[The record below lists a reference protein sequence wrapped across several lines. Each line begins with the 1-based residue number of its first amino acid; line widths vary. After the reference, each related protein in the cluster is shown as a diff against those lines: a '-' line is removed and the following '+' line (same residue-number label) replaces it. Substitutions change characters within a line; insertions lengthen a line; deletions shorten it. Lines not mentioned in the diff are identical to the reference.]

1 LSVVAAKLLL
11 AGLVI
16 ALAGCGEA
24 APAAQPTPSPI
35 DAYVEV
41 PTGTANI
48 FLEVTTTPALQDIL
62 KLTGAT
68 QLDALPGGSEI
79 SCHKYATVDNSP
91 LTIWDD
97 GTPDGKT
104 FAQEECNRK

>member
-1 LSVVAAKLLL
+1 VGAAKSARLV
-11 AGLVI
+11 LVI
-16 ALAGCGEA
+16 VLAGCGEA
-24 APAAQPTPSPI
+24 APAAGPTPTPI
-35 DAYVEV
+35 DTYVEV

-48 FLEVTTTPALQDIL
+48 FLEVTTTAALQDML
-62 KLTGAT
+62 KLTGAK

-79 SCHKYATVDNSP
+79 ACHKYATVDNST

-104 FAQEECNRK
+104 FGQEECNRK